1 MTNPK
6 VSVILPAFNAEKFIE
21 ASVSSIL
28 NQSYR
33 NIELIAIDDGS
44 RDRTLEIIEKFSF
57 DRRLKIITRENRGLI
72 ATLNEAIGIASGDY
86 IARMDADDFSHPE
99 RLQIQLSLIESTGAD
114 VVGSAIKTFGFC
126 RPSISLYPTTDSAAK
141 FQLLFNTCFAH
152 PCIFSRRQIFEEN
165 LYDQNHKFI
174 EDYELWTRMA
184 SRGAIFI
191 NSPEVLLNYR
201 KTLGQA
207 TTKMRST
214 QDRLR
219 PEIAEFYREKKF
231 PNFPKLGLYALHD
244 REASMAPDVFNKSLL
259 ELLDHAK
266 KFSTEEMAIF
276 RRALSVCI
284 LHNSNRLSP
293 TLRRAIGQHLGL
305 RVKLTSELF
314 NLLDFGP
321 SSNYWKFLYLMK

>member
-6 VSVILPAFNAEKFIE
+6 ISVILPAFNAEKFIE
-21 ASVSSIL
+21 TSVSSIL

-33 NIELIAIDDGS
+33 NIELIAINDGS
-44 RDRTLEIIEKFSF
+44 RDRTLEIIEKFSS
-57 DRRLKIITRENRGLI
+57 DRRLKIINRENRGLI
-72 ATLNEAIGIASGDY
+72 ATLNEAIGMASGDF

-99 RLQIQLSLIESTGAD
+99 RLQIQLGLIESTGAD
-114 VVGSAIKTFGFC
+114 VVGGAIKTFGFC
-126 RPSISLYPTTDSAAK
+126 RSTVSRYPSTDNAAK

-152 PCIFSRRQIFEEN
+152 PCVFSRRRIFEEN

-184 SRGAIFI
+184 SNGATFI
-191 NSPEVLLNYR
+191 NSSEVLLNYR

-219 PEIAEFYREKKF
+219 PGIAENYREKKF
-231 PNFPKLGLYALHD
+231 PDFPKLGLSALHD
-244 REASMAPDVFNKSLL
+244 REALIDPDIFNNSLL
-259 ELLDHAK
+259 ELLNYAQ
-266 KFSTEEMAIF
+266 KFSKDELAIF
-276 RRALSVCI
+276 RRALSICI
-284 LHNSNRLSP
+284 LHNSNRLTP
-293 TLRRAIGQHLGL
+293 KLRRAIGQHLGL
-305 RVKLTSELF
+305 RLKLTSELF